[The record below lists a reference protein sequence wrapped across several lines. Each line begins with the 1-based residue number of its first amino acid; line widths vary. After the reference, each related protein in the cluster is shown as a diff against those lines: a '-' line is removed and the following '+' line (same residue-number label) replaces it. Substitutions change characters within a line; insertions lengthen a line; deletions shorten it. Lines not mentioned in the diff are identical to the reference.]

1 MKISTVFQGNRSA
14 ESVPSLNEDTTSEVE
29 QSRAPE
35 SPVSDD
41 ALLDSYSRTVTA
53 VVENVAPAV
62 VNIRVR
68 HGGHARQDGPGGTG
82 SGFVIAPDGYVL
94 TNSHVVHNAS
104 RFEVTVADGRV
115 FSATLVG
122 EDPETDLA
130 VIRVNASQL
139 ARARLGDSRSVRV
152 G

>member
-1 MKISTVFQGNRSA
+1 
-14 ESVPSLNEDTTSEVE
+14 LNENGSSEVA
-29 QSRAPE
+29 QPPVAP
-35 SPVSDD
+35 PPTDD
-41 ALLDSYSRTVTA
+41 ALLDSYSRTVTG
-53 VVENVAPAV
+53 VVERVAPAV

-68 HGGHARQDGPGGTG
+68 HGGQARHDGPGGTG

-122 EDPETDLA
+122 VDPETDLA
-130 VIRVNASQL
+130 VIRVNAPHL
-139 ARARLGDSRSVRV
+139 ARPR
-152 G
+152 